1 MSDIIKD
8 PTMIAALQ
16 DLARGVKSERDLA
29 ALTQDLLKITVEAS
43 LNAEMDAHLG
53 YAKHSPEG
61 YGSGNSRN
69 GYGTKKLKSGHGVIE
84 IDTPRDRNGSFEPQ
98 LVTKNQTRL
107 SHFDDKILTLYA
119 KGMSTRDIVETF
131 RELYGAELS
140 PTLVSHVTEAV
151 LGKVIEWQ
159 SRPLDALYP
168 ILYLDC
174 IVVKIRQDKRVIN
187 KAVYLA
193 LGVTL
198 EGRKELLGLWL
209 SENEGAKFWLSVL
222 TELKNRGVK
231 DVLIACV
238 DGLTGF
244 PEAIAAAFPSTQVQ
258 LCIVHMVR
266 NSLRFV
272 SWKDRKTVAAG
283 LRKIYQSVTVTE
295 AEQELVAFAAQ
306 WDGQYPSISRSWRN
320 HWANLIAFFDY
331 PDEIRKIIYTT
342 NAIESINSVIRKAIN
357 QRKLFPN
364 DDSAMKVIYLA
375 IENASKKW
383 SMPLRDWKPAINQ
396 FMIMF
401 PDRMPSKFNRGLHG
415 LFYTL
420 AYRAILDKALL
431 AIQQYPQIGHVR
443 PELSVAHRL
452 FPAGRHII
460 IYRVRDNAVYVSRI
474 LHERMDITRHL

>member
-8 PTMIAALQ
+8 PTIISALQ

-29 ALTQDLLKITVEAS
+29 ALTHDLLKITVEAS

-53 YAKHSPEG
+53 YTKHSPDG

-69 GYGTKKLKSGHGVIE
+69 GYGTKKLKSGHGIIE
-84 IDTPRDRNGSFEPQ
+84 IETPRDRNGSFEPQ
-98 LVTKNQTRL
+98 FVAKNQTRL
-107 SHFDDKILTLYA
+107 THFDDKILTLYA

-131 RELYGAELS
+131 RELYGADIS
-140 PTLVSHVTEAV
+140 PTLVSNVTEAV

-193 LGVTL
+193 LGVNL
-198 EGRKELLGLWL
+198 EGKKELLGLWL
-209 SENEGAKFWLSVL
+209 SENEGAKFWLSVM

-244 PEAIAAAFPSTQVQ
+244 PEAIAAAFPKTQVQ

-272 SWKDRKTVAAG
+272 SWKDRKQVAAG
-283 LRKIYQSVTVTE
+283 LKKIYQSVTVTE
-295 AEQELVAFAAQ
+295 AEQELEAFAEQ
-306 WDGQYPSISRSWRN
+306 WDRQYPSISRAWHS
-320 HWANLIAFFDY
+320 HWPHLIAFFDY

-342 NAIESINSVIRKAIN
+342 NAIESINSVIRKAID
-357 QRKLFPN
+357 QRKIFPH
-364 DDSAMKVIYLA
+364 DDAAMKVIYLA

-401 PDRMPSKFNRGLHG
+401 PERMPH
-415 LFYTL
+415 
-420 AYRAILDKALL
+420 
-431 AIQQYPQIGHVR
+431 
-443 PELSVAHRL
+443 
-452 FPAGRHII
+452 
-460 IYRVRDNAVYVSRI
+460 
-474 LHERMDITRHL
+474 

>member
-8 PTMIAALQ
+8 PTMISALQ

-43 LNAEMDAHLG
+43 LNAEMNEHLG

-69 GYGTKKLKSGHGVIE
+69 GYGTKKLKSGHGIIE
-84 IDTPRDRNGSFEPQ
+84 IETPRDRNGSFEPQ

-131 RELYGAELS
+131 RELYGADIS
-140 PTLVSHVTEAV
+140 PTLVSNVTEAV

-187 KAVYLA
+187 KAAYLA

-198 EGRKELLGLWL
+198 EGKKELLGLWL

-231 DVLIACV
+231 DVFIACV

-244 PEAIAAAFPSTQVQ
+244 PEAIAAAFPRTQVQ

-283 LRKIYQSVTVTE
+283 LRKIYQSITVTE
-295 AEQELVAFAAQ
+295 AEQELEAFAAQ

-342 NAIESINSVIRKAIN
+342 NAIESINSVIRKAID

-364 DDSAMKVIYLA
+364 DDAAMKVIYLA

-401 PDRMPSKFNRGLHG
+401 PDRMPN
-415 LFYTL
+415 
-420 AYRAILDKALL
+420 
-431 AIQQYPQIGHVR
+431 
-443 PELSVAHRL
+443 
-452 FPAGRHII
+452 
-460 IYRVRDNAVYVSRI
+460 
-474 LHERMDITRHL
+474 

>member
-8 PTMIAALQ
+8 PTIISALQ

-53 YAKHSPEG
+53 YTKHSPDG

-69 GYGTKKLKSGHGVIE
+69 GYGTKKLKSGHGIIE
-84 IDTPRDRNGSFEPQ
+84 IETPRDRNGSFEPQ
-98 LVTKNQTRL
+98 FVAKNQTRL
-107 SHFDDKILTLYA
+107 THFDDKILTLYA

-131 RELYGAELS
+131 RELYGADIS
-140 PTLVSHVTEAV
+140 PTLVSNVTEAV

-193 LGVTL
+193 LGVNL
-198 EGRKELLGLWL
+198 EGKKELLGLWL
-209 SENEGAKFWLSVL
+209 SENEGAKFWLSVM

-244 PEAIAAAFPSTQVQ
+244 PEAIAAAFPKTQVQ

-266 NSLRFV
+266 NALRFV
-272 SWKDRKTVAAG
+272 SWKDRKQVAAG
-283 LRKIYQSVTVTE
+283 LKKIYQSVTVTE
-295 AEQELVAFAAQ
+295 AEQELEAFAEQ
-306 WDGQYPSISRSWRN
+306 WDRQYPSISRSWRS

-342 NAIESINSVIRKAIN
+342 NAIESINSVIRKATD

-364 DDSAMKVIYLA
+364 DDAALKVIYLA
-375 IENASKKW
+375 IENAAKKW

-401 PDRMPSKFNRGLHG
+401 PDRMPH
-415 LFYTL
+415 
-420 AYRAILDKALL
+420 
-431 AIQQYPQIGHVR
+431 
-443 PELSVAHRL
+443 
-452 FPAGRHII
+452 
-460 IYRVRDNAVYVSRI
+460 
-474 LHERMDITRHL
+474 